1 MSAPA
6 FRPSRPHRAQ
16 ALRRFGWS
24 CLLAVTA
31 TSLSGCAEEA
41 SPPASPVVRAV
52 KTMVIS
58 ARATTQVR
66 RIAGVTEAGLVTELS
81 FEVGGRI
88 VELNVDEGDA
98 VQKGQRLARLDE
110 EPFQIAERSA
120 KASLASAR
128 ARLVDA
134 ETKLKQQ
141 SDLIKRG
148 YTSRQEYETAVAQAK
163 SARSAVDAADSQVS
177 AASRDRNQAQLLSP
191 IAGEVAAKYVEK
203 FTDVSAGQR
212 ILQVITAGLQQV
224 NVNVPEGLVRRLR
237 VGDPVQ
243 VRFPTLPRLTIA
255 GRIDRIAARAGATN
269 SFPVSVALTEQ
280 DPDIRAGL
288 SAEVA
293 FEFETAATGK
303 AFLLPLTAV
312 LPSNDRAAGAVFVFD
327 PQSERLSRR
336 TIEVVNVRD
345 NDLEV
350 MGDIRAGDIVAIAG
364 VSFLTDGLKV
374 KRLNEAP

>member
-1 MSAPA
+1 M
-6 FRPSRPHRAQ
+6 
-16 ALRRFGWS
+16 
-24 CLLAVTA
+24 
-31 TSLSGCAEEA
+31 
-41 SPPASPVVRAV
+41 
-52 KTMVIS
+52 
-58 ARATTQVR
+58 
-66 RIAGVTEAGLVTELS
+66 
-81 FEVGGRI
+81 
-88 VELNVDEGDA
+88 
-98 VQKGQRLARLDE
+98 
-110 EPFQIAERSA
+110 
-120 KASLASAR
+120 
-128 ARLVDA
+128 
-134 ETKLKQQ
+134 
-141 SDLIKRG
+141 
-148 YTSRQEYETAVAQAK
+148 
-163 SARSAVDAADSQVS
+163 DAADSQVS

-191 IAGEVAAKYVEK
+191 IAGEVAAKYAEK

-312 LPSNDRAAGAVFVFD
+312 LPSNHRAAGAVFVFD
-327 PQSERLSRR
+327 PQSERHRYHRWGVLSHRW
-336 TIEVVNVRD
+336 IE
-345 NDLEV
+345 
-350 MGDIRAGDIVAIAG
+350 GQ
-364 VSFLTDGLKV
+364 
-374 KRLNEAP
+374 AP

>member
-1 MSAPA
+1 M
-6 FRPSRPHRAQ
+6 
-16 ALRRFGWS
+16 
-24 CLLAVTA
+24 LAVTV

-148 YTSRQEYETAVAQAK
+148 YTSRQEYETAVA
-163 SARSAVDAADSQVS
+163 
-177 AASRDRNQAQLLSP
+177 
-191 IAGEVAAKYVEK
+191 
-203 FTDVSAGQR
+203 
-212 ILQVITAGLQQV
+212 
-224 NVNVPEGLVRRLR
+224 
-237 VGDPVQ
+237 
-243 VRFPTLPRLTIA
+243 
-255 GRIDRIAARAGATN
+255 
-269 SFPVSVALTEQ
+269 
-280 DPDIRAGL
+280 
-288 SAEVA
+288 
-293 FEFETAATGK
+293 
-303 AFLLPLTAV
+303 
-312 LPSNDRAAGAVFVFD
+312 
-327 PQSERLSRR
+327 
-336 TIEVVNVRD
+336 
-345 NDLEV
+345 
-350 MGDIRAGDIVAIAG
+350 
-364 VSFLTDGLKV
+364 
-374 KRLNEAP
+374 